1 MDDVTHNDGL
11 AEIRVMIEREI
22 EGINIYF
29 SI

>member
-1 MDDVTHNDGL
+1 MDDVTHNDRL
-11 AEIRVMIEREI
+11 AEIRAMIEREI